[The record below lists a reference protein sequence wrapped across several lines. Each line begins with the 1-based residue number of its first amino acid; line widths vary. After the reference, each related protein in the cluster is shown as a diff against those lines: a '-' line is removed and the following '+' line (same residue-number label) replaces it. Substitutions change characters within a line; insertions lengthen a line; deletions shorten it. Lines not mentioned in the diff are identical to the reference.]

1 MSEEFEIKNNTGY
14 LFNNSHKKEKDTDP
28 DYKGRFTIQ
37 DLSYYVSMWSSI
49 SAEKNIEYFN
59 LRANLNPKDNQKFNT
74 VDKNFDDAN
83 EKIKNNRGY
92 FLKNTKNDMS
102 GRQPVLIGQLRINGD
117 LLNIA
122 AWEKH
127 DKFGNLFYSCSL
139 NNPNNRNQI
148 AQKAKQEMDD
158 FIEDVA
164 ITRLSHQQSN
174 KQSIANTQIPPLNND
189 MSDDEIANLFNDD
202 NEIKKNNAINNIMNH
217 VASKTVNEKPQIG
230 KETSHSVFDSPFDVE
245 TENNSASQHQDNAS
259 VFDSVFDMYDNN
271 SSHQTESQSADSGH
285 WDSPFDT
292 NEHSYNNSNSN
303 SNATKTTSDNSN
315 ATGSQ
320 NNEQPADLDLENY
333 LLDLLNN

>member
-1 MSEEFEIKNNTGY
+1 MSDEFEIKNNTGY

-49 SAEKNIEYFN
+49 SSEKNIEYFN
-59 LRANLNPKDNQKFNT
+59 LRANLNSKENQKFST
-74 VDKNFDDAN
+74 IDKIFDDTN

-92 FLKNTKNDMS
+92 FLKNTKNDIS

-139 NNPNNRNQI
+139 NNPNNKNQI
-148 AQKAKQEMDD
+148 AQKAKREMDD

-164 ITRLSHQQSN
+164 ITKLNNQQHKKTNSN
-174 KQSIANTQIPPLNND
+174 NSQLTPLDND
-189 MSDDEIANLFNDD
+189 MSDDEVANLFNDD

-217 VASKTVNEKPQIG
+217 VASKTVNEKSQME
-230 KETSHSVFDSPFDVE
+230 KTNSVFDSPFDIE
-245 TENNSASQHQDNAS
+245 TEDHSSSQHQDNSS

-271 SSHQTESQSADSGH
+271 SSHQTDSQSADSTYP
-285 WDSPFDT
+285 DNPFDT
-292 NEHSYNNSNSN
+292 NGYDY
-303 SNATKTTSDNSN
+303 SNANNNVTGIASEQDNITKGQES
-315 ATGSQ
+315 G
-320 NNEQPADLDLENY
+320 QPADLDLENY

>member
-59 LRANLNPKDNQKFNT
+59 LRANLNPKDNQKFALI
-74 VDKNFDDAN
+74 DKNFDDTN

-92 FLKNTKNDMS
+92 FLKNTKNYMS

-164 ITRLSHQQSN
+164 ITRLNQQPN
-174 KQSIANTQIPPLNND
+174 KQSITNTQIPPLDND
-189 MSDDEIANLFNDD
+189 MSDDEVANLFNDD

-217 VASKTVNEKPQIG
+217 VASKTVNEKQ
-230 KETSHSVFDSPFDVE
+230 HSVFDSPFVME
-245 TENNSASQHQDNAS
+245 TENNSVSQNQDNSS

-271 SSHQTESQSADSGH
+271 SSDQNESQSADLGH
-285 WDSPFDT
+285 WDSPFNT
-292 NEHSYNNSNSN
+292 NEPVYVNSNN
-303 SNATKTTSDNSN
+303 HSNATKTTTDSGNT
-315 ATGSQ
+315 TGTQTS
-320 NNEQPADLDLENY
+320 EQPADLDLENY

>member
-28 DYKGRFTIQ
+28 DYRGRFTIQ

-174 KQSIANTQIPPLNND
+174 KQNIVNTQIPPLNND

-217 VASKTVNEKPQIG
+217 VASKTVNEKPQMG
-230 KETSHSVFDSPFDVE
+230 KETTHSVFDSPFDVE
-245 TENNSASQHQDNAS
+245 TENNSSSQHQDNKS

-292 NEHSYNNSNSN
+292 NEYNYGNSNSH
-303 SNATKTTSDNSN
+303 TTSPTSDSN
-315 ATGSQ
+315 NTTGTQIS
-320 NNEQPADLDLENY
+320 EQPADLDLENY

>member
-1 MSEEFEIKNNTGY
+1 MSDEFEIKNNTGY

-59 LRANLNPKDNQKFNT
+59 LRANLNPKENQKFA
-74 VDKNFDDAN
+74 VIDKNFDDTN

-102 GRQPVLIGQLRINGD
+102 GRQPVLIGQLRVNGD

-139 NNPNNRNQI
+139 NNPNNRNKI

-164 ITRLSHQQSN
+164 ITRLSHQQPN
-174 KQSIANTQIPPLNND
+174 KQSIANTQIPPLDND
-189 MSDDEIANLFNDD
+189 MSDDEVANLFNDD

-217 VASKTVNEKPQIG
+217 VASKTVNEKQ
-230 KETSHSVFDSPFDVE
+230 HSVFDSPFDME
-245 TENNSASQHQDNAS
+245 TENNSVSQNQDNSS

-271 SSHQTESQSADSGH
+271 SSHQNESQSVDSGH
-285 WDSPFDT
+285 WNSPFDT
-292 NEHSYNNSNSN
+292 NEHGYGNSNN
-303 SNATKTTSDNSN
+303 HSNATRTTTDSGNT
-315 ATGSQ
+315 TGTQTS
-320 NNEQPADLDLENY
+320 EQPADLDLENY

>member
-1 MSEEFEIKNNTGY
+1 MY
-14 LFNNSHKKEKDTDP
+14 LC
-28 DYKGRFTIQ
+28 G
-37 DLSYYVSMWSSI
+37 
-49 SAEKNIEYFN
+49 
-59 LRANLNPKDNQKFNT
+59 NPKENQKFAIMDN
-74 VDKNFDDAN
+74 NFDDTN

-92 FLKNTKNDMS
+92 FLRNTKNDMS

-139 NNPNNRNQI
+139 NNPNNRNQM

-164 ITRLSHQQSN
+164 ITRLSHQQQN
-174 KQSIANTQIPPLNND
+174 KQSIANTQIPPLDND

-217 VASKTVNEKPQIG
+217 VASKTVNEKPQMG
-230 KETSHSVFDSPFDVE
+230 KETTHSVFDSPFDAE
-245 TENNSASQHQDNAS
+245 TENNNTSPQHQDNES
-259 VFDSVFDMYDNN
+259 VFDSVFDMYDDN
-271 SSHQTESQSADSGH
+271 SSYNTDSQSANSGH
-285 WDSPFDT
+285 WDNPFDT
-292 NEHSYNNSNSN
+292 NEHNDGNNNSN
-303 SNATKTTSDNSN
+303 ARTTSDSSN
-315 ATGSQ
+315 TTGTQTS
-320 NNEQPADLDLENY
+320 EQPADLDLENY

>member
-28 DYKGRFTIQ
+28 DYRGRFTIQ

-122 AWEKH
+122 AWEKN

-174 KQSIANTQIPPLNND
+174 KQNIANTQIPPLNND

-217 VASKTVNEKPQIG
+217 VASKTVNEKPQMG
-230 KETSHSVFDSPFDVE
+230 KETTHSVFDSPFDVE
-245 TENNSASQHQDNAS
+245 TENNSSSQHQDNKS

-292 NEHSYNNSNSN
+292 NEYNYGNSNSP
-303 SNATKTTSDNSN
+303 TSDSN
-315 ATGSQ
+315 NTTGTQIS
-320 NNEQPADLDLENY
+320 EQPADLDLENY